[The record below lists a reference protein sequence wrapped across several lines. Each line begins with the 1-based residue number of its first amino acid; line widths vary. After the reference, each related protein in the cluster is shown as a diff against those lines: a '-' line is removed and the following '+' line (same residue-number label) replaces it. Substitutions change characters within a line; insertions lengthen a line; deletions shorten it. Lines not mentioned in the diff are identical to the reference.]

1 MSTKKGKIM
10 SVNKPNTPLKL
21 SYYIPFIGHIE
32 VELRNESKMVYEW
45 LDEAGEIARLKN
57 LDHLGAIRFAWEG
70 AHHPRWEYIFFILYL
85 IDYCRKNVK
94 EVHLSSKVK
103 IPNSIE
109 VSSGSELLKCWVLLF
124 NVGHLEWT
132 FLAERALLL
141 ELRRLNKCKNFL
153 DLFSD
158 DENLKEWAKDII
170 DKCNFYHFFQALAFI
185 RLDAIAKSKK
195 PSEKLKWK
203 EIMKTFVKEKN
214 KDSKISKLIKL
225 YLNLRRLA
233 YLTLDPYY
241 TPAGLQLNPAQLFSS
256 PSLPILSRILEPN
269 TTEEKA
275 FSALEHLL
283 YEDVYLSEKVIR
295 TMSERESNLR
305 KEISDKLRESEL
317 NKIIDDLANG
327 TIQQKLVKKGKKT
340 RTIVRL
346 SFWLDP
352 SSKDLIPEIP
362 HPCSFQSDLESA
374 VPEKFKQK
382 LSFIIWPGPDKNT
395 FVAQFHALDRNR
407 EAKLLAYYCALKY
420 VHLLRKNLK
429 LPKGKKYKNYEKL
442 LFEKLAAELIIKAL
456 HLINNSRKKLR
467 WEWHPINDDEPIAI
481 FTSAH
486 VAKEYLE
493 EILNS
498 NKGISE
504 SIKGEITAKLNVLK
518 ILNIKGFIALSIGR
532 LEAYKN
538 KERFCEIDG
547 CLVYINKDKNVEIT
561 LIEAKTS
568 KSKGKTKAENQ
579 LERTLDKLN
588 VLSKKD
594 IITDKQNNI
603 SYAYITIPLKVA

>member
-1 MSTKKGKIM
+1 
-10 SVNKPNTPLKL
+10 
-21 SYYIPFIGHIE
+21 
-32 VELRNESKMVYEW
+32 MVYEW

-85 IDYCRKNVK
+85 IDYCQKNVK

-214 KDSKISKLIKL
+214 NDSKISKLKKL
-225 YLNLRRLA
+225 YRNLRRLA

-241 TPAGLQLNPAQLFSS
+241 TPAGLQLNPAQLFSI
-256 PSLPILSRILEPN
+256 PSLPVLSRILEPN

-327 TIQQKLVKKGKKT
+327 TIQQKLVKKGKKM
-340 RTIVRL
+340 RIIVRL

-442 LFEKLAAELIIKAL
+442 LFEKLASELIIKAL

-467 WEWHPINDDEPIAI
+467 WEWHPIYNDEPIAI

-504 SIKGEITAKLNVLK
+504 DIKGEITAKLNVLK

-532 LEAYKN
+532 LKAYKN
-538 KERFCEIDG
+538 KETFCEIDG
-547 CLVYINKDKNVEIT
+547 CMVYINKDKNVEIT
-561 LIEAKTS
+561 LIEAKNLRS
-568 KSKGKTKAENQ
+568 GGKAEARDQ
-579 LERTLDKLN
+579 LKETLGESKLN
-588 VLSKKD
+588 AFSKFKIGNIKTGKKND
-594 IITDKQNNI
+594 I
-603 SYAYITIPLKVA
+603 SYAYVKIPLKIT

>member
-1 MSTKKGKIM
+1 M

-21 SYYIPFIGHIE
+21 SYYVPFIGHIE
-32 VELRNESKMVYEW
+32 VKLRNESKMVYEW

-141 ELRRLNKCKNFL
+141 ELRSSNKYNNFL

-158 DENLKEWAKDII
+158 DENLKDWAKDII

-195 PSEKLKWK
+195 HSEKLKWK

-241 TPAGLQLNPAQLFSS
+241 TPAGLQLNPSQLFSI

-317 NKIIDDLANG
+317 KEIIDELANG
-327 TIQQKLVKKGKKT
+327 TIQQKLVKKGKKM

-481 FTSAH
+481 FTTAH

-493 EILNS
+493 EILNSNLNS

-532 LEAYKN
+532 LEAYKS

-594 IITDKQNNI
+594 IITDKKNNI
-603 SYAYITIPLKVA
+603 SYAYVTIPLKVA

>member
-1 MSTKKGKIM
+1 
-10 SVNKPNTPLKL
+10 
-21 SYYIPFIGHIE
+21 
-32 VELRNESKMVYEW
+32 
-45 LDEAGEIARLKN
+45 
-57 LDHLGAIRFAWEG
+57 
-70 AHHPRWEYIFFILYL
+70 
-85 IDYCRKNVK
+85 
-94 EVHLSSKVK
+94 
-103 IPNSIE
+103 
-109 VSSGSELLKCWVLLF
+109 VLLF

-141 ELRRLNKCKNFL
+141 ELRSSNKSNNFL

-214 KDSKISKLIKL
+214 NDSKISKLIKL

-241 TPAGLQLNPAQLFSS
+241 TPAGLQLNPSQLFSI

-317 NKIIDDLANG
+317 KEIIDELANG
-327 TIQQKLVKKGKKT
+327 TIQQKLVKKGKKM

-498 NKGISE
+498 NLNSNKGISE

-594 IITDKQNNI
+594 IITDKKNNI
-603 SYAYITIPLKVA
+603 SYAYVTIPLKVA